1 MENTNICNG
10 GNKRGGICPVGW
22 NLLGRSQSVNSEEN
36 WSRTGNGVM
45 FHHFIPT
52 PWGLFSFSLC
62 HLKDEPILSTSGF
75 LKSLSLARHTFREY
89 FFYPDN
95 WEVKLYSYYSFMYF
109 LPQTLSE
116 CVLCARHHATLLGT
130 NTFDLFY
137 LKSWRSS
144 YWLPLHQALCSL
156 TDDINDILAPH
167 IIFKWKQKRGG

>member
-1 MENTNICNG
+1 MEEIKGGGFVLWAEICWAVPNLWTQ
-10 GNKRGGICPVGW
+10 KRTEAEQEMGW
-22 NLLGRSQSVNSEEN
+22 CLIILSPCLGDYSSSLFVT
-36 WSRTGNGVM
+36 WRTSLY
-45 FHHFIPT
+45 FHY
-52 PWGLFSFSLC
+52 
-62 HLKDEPILSTSGF
+62 KALSTSGF

-130 NTFDLFY
+130 NTLDLFY

-144 YWLPLHQALCSL
+144 YWLPLYQALCSL